1 MRKEIL
7 TQIAIGGDAMSALPI
22 PFAVASSLEQAFKGA
37 ITAAGLEAPDSINP
51 DGAIHRFSSNGRRGD
66 DSGWYV
72 LHTDGTAAG
81 AFGCWR
87 SGLQSTW
94 CEKSDKQMTQ
104 AERDAH
110 RRHIVAMQAQ
120 RETDTALR
128 HESAAT
134 DAAQRLKAATAC
146 TNHGY
151 TTAKG
156 VQCHALYVDTTGA
169 LIVPMRDTAGKL
181 HSLQT
186 IAPDGGK
193 RFLFGGLMR
202 ACYHSIGKPADL
214 LIVCEG
220 YATGASLHETT
231 GHAVAVAFNAGNL
244 EPVAVALRA
253 KYPALKIIIAADDD
267 HLTPNNP
274 GMTKARAAAQAV
286 AGLLAM
292 PVFPATRSDKHT
304 DFNDLYLLAGP
315 DAVKECIDSAINSVA
330 AHAHSTGASGQLG
343 IWLEPKEIKTDL
355 PPAPDFDAKTLM
367 PPTLADFV
375 LDEADR
381 MPCSP
386 DYIAAALIVCLGSVI
401 GARCGIKP
409 KRRDDWIV
417 TPNLFGGIVGDPSS
431 KKSPALG
438 TVTRFLD
445 RLEAKEAKKLEDA
458 KKIFAAETA
467 AFEAHQSAVKASMK
481 KAAGGKPDDLKM
493 NAAIADLQDLQA
505 PEEPRE
511 RRFKSNDCTVE
522 KLGDLLVHNPQG
534 MLVYRDELIGLL
546 ASWEKEGKE
555 GDKAFYLEGWNG
567 TASFNIDRI
576 GRGSLHIKNLCISV
590 FGGIQ
595 PDLLERYLA
604 GITNSLDNDGR
615 IQRFQMMVYPN
626 AVPWEWRDRYPVKG
640 AREAVRDLFDRLA
653 VFDPVQDGAT
663 PHDDFVKLPHFYFDD
678 AAQDIFV
685 EWSTE
690 LHTVHIAKEQNPLM
704 QQHFGK
710 FEKLFCS
717 IALILHLAE
726 GSIGP
731 VTANSALRAAAWCEY
746 LSGHARRIY
755 GLVEAA
761 KVTTARM
768 VSRRL
773 AEVKLEDGFTVRDMV
788 RKQWTGVTTAMQAET
803 ALAILEENG
812 HVQTQDGINTIG
824 RPTARY
830 YVNPQI
836 KKVAK

>member
-1 MRKEIL
+1 MIK
-7 TQIAIGGDAMSALPI
+7 M
-22 PFAVASSLEQAFKGA
+22 
-37 ITAAGLEAPDSINP
+37 
-51 DGAIHRFSSNGRRGD
+51 
-66 DSGWYV
+66 
-72 LHTDGTAAG
+72 
-81 AFGCWR
+81 
-87 SGLQSTW
+87 
-94 CEKSDKQMTQ
+94 
-104 AERDAH
+104 
-110 RRHIVAMQAQ
+110 
-120 RETDTALR
+120 
-128 HESAAT
+128 
-134 DAAQRLKAATAC
+134 
-146 TNHGY
+146 
-151 TTAKG
+151 
-156 VQCHALYVDTTGA
+156 
-169 LIVPMRDTAGKL
+169 
-181 HSLQT
+181 
-186 IAPDGGK
+186 
-193 RFLFGGLMR
+193 
-202 ACYHSIGKPADL
+202 
-214 LIVCEG
+214 
-220 YATGASLHETT
+220 
-231 GHAVAVAFNAGNL
+231 
-244 EPVAVALRA
+244 
-253 KYPALKIIIAADDD
+253 
-267 HLTPNNP
+267 
-274 GMTKARAAAQAV
+274 
-286 AGLLAM
+286 
-292 PVFPATRSDKHT
+292 T
-304 DFNDLYLLAGP
+304 DFNDLHQMAGP
-315 DAVKECIDSAINSVA
+315 EAVKECIDLAIDSPNSV
-330 AHAHSTGASGQLG
+330 TTQMEASVRLSN
-343 IWLEPKEIKTDL
+343 WAEPKEIQSDL
-355 PPAPDFDAKTLM
+355 PLAPAFDAKTLL
-367 PPTLADFV
+367 PATLADFV

-445 RLEAKEAKKLEDA
+445 RLEAKEAEKLEDD
-458 KKIFAAETA
+458 KKIFEAEKAAY
-467 AFEAHQSAVKASMK
+467 EAHQSAVKSSMK
-481 KAAGGKPDDLKM
+481 KAAGGKGDHLKM
-493 NAAIADLQDLQA
+493 NAAIADLQGLQP
-505 PEEPRE
+505 PEEPKE
-511 RRFKSNDCTVE
+511 RRFKSNDSTVE

-604 GITNSLDNDGR
+604 GITTSLDNDGR
-615 IQRFQMMVYPN
+615 IQRFQVMVYPN
-626 AVPWEWRDRYPVKG
+626 AVPWEWRDRSPVKG

-653 VFDPVQDGAT
+653 VFDPVQDGAA
-663 PHDDFVKLPHFYFDD
+663 PSDDFVKLPHFCFDD

-685 EWSTE
+685 EWCTE
-690 LHTVHIAKEQNPLM
+690 LYTVHIASEQNPLM

-731 VTANSALRAAAWCEY
+731 VSATSALRAAAWCEY
-746 LSGHARRIY
+746 LAGHARRIY

-773 AEVKLEDGFTVRDMV
+773 TEGKLDDGFTVRDMV
-788 RKQWTGVTTAMQAET
+788 RKQWSGITTTMQAET
-803 ALAILEENG
+803 VLALLEENG
-812 HVQTQDGINTIG
+812 HVQSQDGINTLG
-824 RPTARY
+824 RPTVRY
-830 YVNPQI
+830 YVNPQV

>member
-1 MRKEIL
+1 M
-7 TQIAIGGDAMSALPI
+7 
-22 PFAVASSLEQAFKGA
+22 
-37 ITAAGLEAPDSINP
+37 
-51 DGAIHRFSSNGRRGD
+51 
-66 DSGWYV
+66 
-72 LHTDGTAAG
+72 
-81 AFGCWR
+81 
-87 SGLQSTW
+87 
-94 CEKSDKQMTQ
+94 
-104 AERDAH
+104 
-110 RRHIVAMQAQ
+110 
-120 RETDTALR
+120 
-128 HESAAT
+128 
-134 DAAQRLKAATAC
+134 
-146 TNHGY
+146 
-151 TTAKG
+151 
-156 VQCHALYVDTTGA
+156 
-169 LIVPMRDTAGKL
+169 
-181 HSLQT
+181 
-186 IAPDGGK
+186 
-193 RFLFGGLMR
+193 
-202 ACYHSIGKPADL
+202 
-214 LIVCEG
+214 
-220 YATGASLHETT
+220 
-231 GHAVAVAFNAGNL
+231 
-244 EPVAVALRA
+244 
-253 KYPALKIIIAADDD
+253 
-267 HLTPNNP
+267 NN
-274 GMTKARAAAQAV
+274 M
-286 AGLLAM
+286 
-292 PVFPATRSDKHT
+292 T
-304 DFNDLYLLAGP
+304 DFNDLHLLAGP
-315 DAVKECIDSAINSVA
+315 DAVKECIDIAINSVA
-330 AHAHSTGASGQLG
+330 ACASDTGATGQLG
-343 IWLEPKEIKTDL
+343 IWPEPKEIKTDL
-355 PPAPDFDAKTLM
+355 PLAPAFDAKTLL

-445 RLEAKEAKKLEDA
+445 RLEAKEAEKLDDA

-481 KAAGGKPDDLKM
+481 KAAGGKGDHLKM

-505 PEEPRE
+505 PEEPKE
-511 RRFKSNDCTVE
+511 RRFKSNDSTVE

-595 PDLLERYLA
+595 PELLERYLA
-604 GITNSLDNDGR
+604 GITTSLDNDGR
-615 IQRFQMMVYPN
+615 IQRFQVMVYPN
-626 AVPWEWRDRYPVKG
+626 AVAWEWRDRYPVKG

-653 VFDPVQDGAT
+653 VFDPVQDGAA
-663 PHDDFVKLPHFYFDD
+663 PNDDFVKLPHFYFDD
-678 AAQDIFV
+678 AAQEIFV
-685 EWSTE
+685 EWCTE
-690 LHTVHIAKEQNPLM
+690 LHTVHIANEQSPLM

-731 VTANSALRAAAWCEY
+731 VTATSALRAAAWCEY
-746 LSGHARRIY
+746 LTGHARRIY

-773 AEVKLEDGFTVRDMV
+773 AEGKLEDGFTVRDLV
-788 RKQWTGVTTAMQAET
+788 RKQWSGVTTAMQAET

-812 HVQTQDGINTIG
+812 HVQSQDGINTLG
-824 RPTARY
+824 RPTVRY

>member
-1 MRKEIL
+1 M
-7 TQIAIGGDAMSALPI
+7 
-22 PFAVASSLEQAFKGA
+22 
-37 ITAAGLEAPDSINP
+37 
-51 DGAIHRFSSNGRRGD
+51 
-66 DSGWYV
+66 
-72 LHTDGTAAG
+72 
-81 AFGCWR
+81 
-87 SGLQSTW
+87 
-94 CEKSDKQMTQ
+94 
-104 AERDAH
+104 
-110 RRHIVAMQAQ
+110 
-120 RETDTALR
+120 
-128 HESAAT
+128 
-134 DAAQRLKAATAC
+134 
-146 TNHGY
+146 
-151 TTAKG
+151 
-156 VQCHALYVDTTGA
+156 
-169 LIVPMRDTAGKL
+169 
-181 HSLQT
+181 
-186 IAPDGGK
+186 
-193 RFLFGGLMR
+193 
-202 ACYHSIGKPADL
+202 
-214 LIVCEG
+214 
-220 YATGASLHETT
+220 
-231 GHAVAVAFNAGNL
+231 
-244 EPVAVALRA
+244 
-253 KYPALKIIIAADDD
+253 
-267 HLTPNNP
+267 NN
-274 GMTKARAAAQAV
+274 M
-286 AGLLAM
+286 
-292 PVFPATRSDKHT
+292 T
-304 DFNDLYLLAGP
+304 DFNDLHLLAGP
-315 DAVKECIDSAINSVA
+315 DAVRECIDSAINSVTACVSSAVA
-330 AHAHSTGASGQLG
+330 AVQLG
-343 IWLEPKEIKTDL
+343 TWPTPNEIKTDL
-355 PPAPDFDAKTLM
+355 PLAPAFDATTLL
-367 PPTLADFV
+367 PPTLSDFV

-445 RLEAKEAKKLEDA
+445 RLEAKEAEKLEDA

-467 AFEAHQSAVKASMK
+467 AFEAHQSAVKSSMK
-481 KAAGGKPDDLKM
+481 KAAGGKGDHLKM
-493 NAAIADLQDLQA
+493 NAAIADLQDLHA
-505 PEEPRE
+505 PEEPQE
-511 RRFKSNDCTVE
+511 RRFKSNDSTVE

-595 PDLLERYLA
+595 PELLERYLA
-604 GITNSLDNDGR
+604 GIATSLDNDGR
-615 IQRFQMMVYPN
+615 IQRFQVMVYPN
-626 AVPWEWRDRYPVKG
+626 AVAWEWRDRYPVKG

-653 VFDPVQDGAT
+653 VFDPVQDGAA
-663 PHDDFVKLPHFYFDD
+663 PSDDFVKLPHFCFDD

-685 EWSTE
+685 EWCTE
-690 LHTVHIAKEQNPLM
+690 LHTVHIAQEQNPLM

-731 VTANSALRAAAWCEY
+731 VTATSALQAAAWCEY
-746 LSGHARRIY
+746 LTGHARRIY

-773 AEVKLEDGFTVRDMV
+773 TEGKLDDGFTVRDIV
-788 RKQWTGVTTAMQAET
+788 RKQWSGVTTTMQAET
-803 ALAILEENG
+803 VLAILEENG
-812 HVQTQDGINTIG
+812 HVQSLDDINPIG
-824 RPTARY
+824 RPTVRY
-830 YVNPQI
+830 YINPQI

>member
-1 MRKEIL
+1 M
-7 TQIAIGGDAMSALPI
+7 
-22 PFAVASSLEQAFKGA
+22 
-37 ITAAGLEAPDSINP
+37 
-51 DGAIHRFSSNGRRGD
+51 
-66 DSGWYV
+66 
-72 LHTDGTAAG
+72 
-81 AFGCWR
+81 
-87 SGLQSTW
+87 
-94 CEKSDKQMTQ
+94 
-104 AERDAH
+104 
-110 RRHIVAMQAQ
+110 
-120 RETDTALR
+120 
-128 HESAAT
+128 
-134 DAAQRLKAATAC
+134 
-146 TNHGY
+146 
-151 TTAKG
+151 
-156 VQCHALYVDTTGA
+156 
-169 LIVPMRDTAGKL
+169 
-181 HSLQT
+181 
-186 IAPDGGK
+186 
-193 RFLFGGLMR
+193 
-202 ACYHSIGKPADL
+202 
-214 LIVCEG
+214 
-220 YATGASLHETT
+220 
-231 GHAVAVAFNAGNL
+231 
-244 EPVAVALRA
+244 
-253 KYPALKIIIAADDD
+253 
-267 HLTPNNP
+267 NN
-274 GMTKARAAAQAV
+274 M
-286 AGLLAM
+286 
-292 PVFPATRSDKHT
+292 T
-304 DFNDLYLLAGP
+304 DFNDLHLLAGP

-330 AHAHSTGASGQLG
+330 ATAHSTGATGQLG
-343 IWLEPKEIKTDL
+343 IWPAPTEIKTDL
-355 PPAPDFDAKTLM
+355 PLAPDFDAKTLL
-367 PPTLADFV
+367 PQTLAEFV

-386 DYIAAALIVCLGSVI
+386 DYIAAALVVCLGSVI

-445 RLEAKEAKKLEDA
+445 RLEAKEAEKLEDA
-458 KKIFAAETA
+458 KKIFEAEKA
-467 AFEAHQSAVKASMK
+467 AFEAHQAAVKNSMK
-481 KAAGGKPDDLKM
+481 TAAKGKGDHLKM

-505 PEEPRE
+505 PEEPKE
-511 RRFKSNDCTVE
+511 RRFKSNDSTVE

-595 PDLLERYLA
+595 PELLERYLA
-604 GITNSLDNDGR
+604 GIATSLDNDGR
-615 IQRFQMMVYPN
+615 IQRFQVMVYPN

-640 AREAVRDLFDRLA
+640 AREAVRDMFERLA
-653 VFDPVQDGAT
+653 VFDPVQDGAA
-663 PHDDFVKLPHFYFDD
+663 PNDDFVKLPHFCFDD

-685 EWSTE
+685 EWCTE
-690 LHTVHIAKEQNPLM
+690 LHTVHIANEQSSLM

-731 VTANSALRAAAWCEY
+731 VTATSALRAAAWCEY

-773 AEVKLEDGFTVRDMV
+773 AEGKLDDGFTVRDMV
-788 RKQWTGVTTAMQAET
+788 RKQWSGVTTAMQAET

-812 HVQTQDGINTIG
+812 HVQSQDGINLG
-824 RPTARY
+824 RPTVRY
-830 YVNPQI
+830 YVNPKI

>member
-1 MRKEIL
+1 MIDITNQFKDAISSAGMNQPEEI
-7 TQIAIGGDAMSALPI
+7 ID
-22 PFAVASSLEQAFKGA
+22 
-37 ITAAGLEAPDSINP
+37 
-51 DGAIHRFSSNGRRGD
+51 DGKIHRFSSSGKLRD

-72 LHTDGTAAG
+72 LHSDGVAAG

-87 SGLQSTW
+87 EGFTQNWCSKSTT
-94 CEKSDKQMTQ
+94 QMTQ
-104 AERDAH
+104 SEREAH
-110 RRHIVAMQAQ
+110 HKRVQAMQVQRDSEQAQ
-120 RETDTALR
+120 RN
-128 HESAAT
+128 ESAAVQ
-134 DAAQRLKAATAC
+134 AASRFKAAITA
-146 TNHGY
+146 TDHPY
-151 TTAKG
+151 LAMKE
-156 VQCHALYVDTTGA
+156 VQAYGIRQEGENL
-169 LIVPMRDTAGKL
+169 LIPMRDTAGKL

-186 IAPDGGK
+186 IAPNGDK
-193 RFLFGGLMR
+193 RFIAGGR
-202 ACYHSIGKPADL
+202 VKGCYLPIGKPTDK

-220 YATGASLHETT
+220 YATGASIFEAT
-231 GHAVAVAFNAGNL
+231 GEAVAVAFNAGNL
-244 EPVAVALRA
+244 EPVALALRA
-253 KYPALKIIIAADDD
+253 KYADLKIVLAADDD
-267 HLTPNNP
+267 FHTDGNP
-274 GMTKARAAAQAV
+274 GMSKARAAAAAV
-286 AGLLAM
+286 GGNLAV
-292 PVFPATRSDKHT
+292 PDFGDNRPNKAT

-315 DAVKECIDSAINSVA
+315 DAVKKCVESAINSAPACTVK
-330 AHAHSTGASGQLG
+330 TVASGQLK
-343 IWLEPKEIKTDL
+343 IWPEPKEVHTDL
-355 PPAPDFDAKTLM
+355 PLAPDFDAKTLL
-367 PPTLADFV
+367 PKTLADFV

-386 DYIAAALIVCLGSVI
+386 EYIAAALIVCLGSVI

-445 RLEAKEAKKLEDA
+445 RLEAKEAEKLEDA
-458 KKIFAAETA
+458 KKIFEAERA

-481 KAAGGKPDDLKM
+481 KAAGGKPDHLKM

-505 PEEPRE
+505 PEEPKE
-511 RRFKSNDCTVE
+511 RRFKSNDSTVE
-522 KLGDLLVHNPQG
+522 KLGDLLVDNQQG

-595 PDLLERYLA
+595 PELLERYLV
-604 GITNSLDNDGR
+604 GIANSLDNDGR
-615 IQRFQMMVYPN
+615 IQRFQVMVYPN
-626 AVPWEWRDRYPVKG
+626 PVPWEWRDRYPVKG

-653 VFDPVQDGAT
+653 MFDPVQDGAS
-663 PHDDFVKLPHFYFDD
+663 PNDDFVKLPHFCFDD
-678 AAQDIFV
+678 EAQNIFV
-685 EWSTE
+685 EWCTE
-690 LHTVHIAKEQNPLM
+690 LHTVHIANEQNPMM
-704 QQHFGK
+704 QQHLGK
-710 FEKLFCS
+710 FEKLFCA

-731 VTANSALRAAAWCEY
+731 VTATSAFRAAAWCEY
-746 LSGHARRIY
+746 LTCHARRIY

-761 KVTTARM
+761 KVTTARL

-773 AEVKLEDGFTVRDMV
+773 AEGKLNDGFTVRDMV
-788 RKQWTGVTTAMQAET
+788 RKQWSGVTTAMQAET
-803 ALAILEENG
+803 VLAILEENG
-812 HVQTQDGINTIG
+812 HVQSLEDIPTLG
-824 RPTARY
+824 RPTIRY

-836 KKVAK
+836 KKVSK

>member
-1 MRKEIL
+1 
-7 TQIAIGGDAMSALPI
+7 MS
-22 PFAVASSLEQAFKGA
+22 S
-37 ITAAGLEAPDSINP
+37 
-51 DGAIHRFSSNGRRGD
+51 
-66 DSGWYV
+66 
-72 LHTDGTAAG
+72 
-81 AFGCWR
+81 
-87 SGLQSTW
+87 
-94 CEKSDKQMTQ
+94 M
-104 AERDAH
+104 
-110 RRHIVAMQAQ
+110 
-120 RETDTALR
+120 
-128 HESAAT
+128 
-134 DAAQRLKAATAC
+134 
-146 TNHGY
+146 
-151 TTAKG
+151 
-156 VQCHALYVDTTGA
+156 
-169 LIVPMRDTAGKL
+169 
-181 HSLQT
+181 
-186 IAPDGGK
+186 
-193 RFLFGGLMR
+193 
-202 ACYHSIGKPADL
+202 
-214 LIVCEG
+214 
-220 YATGASLHETT
+220 
-231 GHAVAVAFNAGNL
+231 
-244 EPVAVALRA
+244 
-253 KYPALKIIIAADDD
+253 
-267 HLTPNNP
+267 
-274 GMTKARAAAQAV
+274 
-286 AGLLAM
+286 
-292 PVFPATRSDKHT
+292 T
-304 DFNDLYLLAGP
+304 DFNDLHQTAGP
-315 DAVKECIDSAINSVA
+315 EAVKECIDLAFDSPNSVTT
-330 AHAHSTGASGQLG
+330 HVEASVQLSN
-343 IWLEPKEIKTDL
+343 WSEPREIKSDL
-355 PPAPDFDAKTLM
+355 PLAPAFDAKTLL
-367 PPTLADFV
+367 PATLADFV

-445 RLEAKEAKKLEDA
+445 RLEAKEAEKLEDA
-458 KKIFAAETA
+458 KKIFDAEKA
-467 AFEAHQSAVKASMK
+467 AFEAHQAAVKNSMK
-481 KAAGGKPDDLKM
+481 AAAKGKGDHLKM
-493 NAAIADLQDLQA
+493 NAAIADLQDLQP
-505 PEEPRE
+505 PEEPKE
-511 RRFKSNDCTVE
+511 RRFKSNDSTVE

-615 IQRFQMMVYPN
+615 IQRFQIMVYPN

-663 PHDDFVKLPHFYFDD
+663 PNDDFVKLPHFYFDD

-685 EWSTE
+685 EWCTE
-690 LHTVHIAKEQNPLM
+690 LHTVQIANEQNPLM
-704 QQHFGK
+704 QQHLGK

-726 GSIGP
+726 GSIGQ
-731 VTANSALRAAAWCEY
+731 VTAASASRAVAWCEY
-746 LSGHARRIY
+746 LTGHARRIY

-761 KVTTARM
+761 NVTTARM

-773 AEVKLEDGFTVRDMV
+773 ADGKLDDGFTVRDMV
-788 RKQWTGVTTAMQAET
+788 RKQWSGVTTYMQAET

-812 HVQTQDGINTIG
+812 HVQSQDSINILGPRTVCYI
-824 RPTARY
+824 
-830 YVNPQI
+830 VNPQI
-836 KKVAK
+836 KRVSK